1 VQANY
6 EDIMDNLR
14 WSLLAYGLSEDI
26 INASLDVMLLQLH
39 EEHNL
44 VIKKKN
50 GGGNFYACW

>member
-44 VIKKKN
+44 VIKKK
-50 GGGNFYACW
+50 WRR

>member
-6 EDIMDNLR
+6 EDIMDNLG

-44 VIKKKN
+44 VIKKK
-50 GGGNFYACW
+50 WRR